1 MNNGNIKYFSDEFLT
16 KLNLENKEYKFD
28 ISSDKPL
35 ISVVMPSF
43 NQAKYIERSI
53 LSVLNQDYSNKELI
67 IIDGGSKD
75 GTIEILKKYNEYI
88 KYWISEEDKGQSD
101 ALNKGFK
108 MCSGEIYCWLNS
120 DDLFL
125 PMAFSNAVIE
135 LSKKNKEICYG
146 DWVYIDENDSVIDKY
161 FAFDVNVNHLK
172 YEGFHFSADSI
183 FWHKSVHENF
193 SGFDIK
199 LNKTMDYQML
209 LEFALKQPSSAFIR
223 TENVLGAFRRYP
235 GQKTEGY
242 NLEEHKEHQ
251 YLARKYN
258 YSDKYSIL
266 GKLKRIFF
274 RFRRAFWYFK
284 RGGINELIKR
294 ILNWKIL

>member
-16 KLNLENKEYKFD
+16 KLNLENKEYKID

-35 ISVVMPSF
+35 ISVVMPSL

-108 MCSGEIYCWLNS
+108 ICSGEIYCWLNS

-146 DWVYIDENDSVIDKY
+146 DWVYIDENDSIIDKY
-161 FAFDVNVNHLK
+161 FAFDVDINHLK
-172 YEGFHFSADSI
+172 YEGFHLSADSI
-183 FWHKSVHENF
+183 FWHKNVHKRF
-193 SGFDIK
+193 SGFDVK

-209 LEFALKQPSSAFIR
+209 LEFALNQPSRAFIR
-223 TENVLGAFRRYP
+223 TENVLGAFRRYQ
-235 GQKTEGY
+235 GQKTGHY
-242 NLEEHKEHQ
+242 NLEEHKEHK
-251 YLARKYN
+251 YLAQKYN
-258 YSDKYSIL
+258 YIDKYHFL
-266 GKLKRIFF
+266 GKLKRTYY
-274 RFRRAFWYFK
+274 RFRRAYWYYK
-284 RGGINELIKR
+284 RGGIKEIFKR
-294 ILNWKIL
+294 IINWKIL